1 MAVCKRCRTFM
12 IGMGL
17 GVAAG
22 VMLAPK
28 PGKEIRRELFGGAQ
42 MDIFEEPGTETEGQ
56 HFEPEAT
63 EDLKAKIEETRA
75 RLKAEIEAQQEG

>member
-1 MAVCKRCRTFM
+1 MTVCKRCRTFM

-28 PGKEIRRELFGGAQ
+28 PGAEIRQELFGGGRR
-42 MDIFEEPGTETEGQ
+42 DDFEEPGTEDEGQ

-75 RLKAEIEAQQEG
+75 RLKAEIEAQPDE

>member
-1 MAVCKRCRTFM
+1 MVGCKRCRTF
-12 IGMGL
+12 ICGAGL

-22 VMLAPK
+22 VLLAPK
-28 PGKEIRRELFGGAQ
+28 SGKEIRKELFSRQ
-42 MDIFEEPGTETEGQ
+42 QDIEEEPGTETMGPTAS
-56 HFEPEAT
+56 PEAT